1 MLYRQ
6 ERNCSKRG
14 LFIIIIIFL
23 LLLFLF
29 FIIFILFVFIL
40 IFLLLLLL
48 LALLS
53 LGNYFFACINLPFGP
68 VRSNIL
74 GGEKQEES
82 LKDLTSQE
90 LWAAS
95 ECCSWSQSHP
105 GTCPFPH
112 AHRGRTGSCSFSYRV
127 NWGPA
132 PKEGEPSNN
141 AGAPEHAAYGC
152 GGISAVRLLG
162 TGWKSCCLRW

>member
-6 ERNCSKRG
+6 ERNCSKRD
-14 LFIIIIIFL
+14 LLIIIIIFI
-23 LLLFLF
+23 LLLFLL

-48 LALLS
+48 LALLG

-68 VRSNIL
+68 VCGNIL

-90 LWAAS
+90 L
-95 ECCSWSQSHP
+95 
-105 GTCPFPH
+105 
-112 AHRGRTGSCSFSYRV
+112 
-127 NWGPA
+127 
-132 PKEGEPSNN
+132 
-141 AGAPEHAAYGC
+141 
-152 GGISAVRLLG
+152 
-162 TGWKSCCLRW
+162 